1 MIQET
6 TMHCA
11 RRAFLP
17 ILAFAAMGAAGVSLA
32 DDRDFP
38 QVVIDTSMGK
48 ITVELNHAKAP
59 ITVDNF
65 LKYVDKGFY
74 NGTIFHRVISDFM
87 IQGGGFTEQMVEK
100 PTDDPIKLEVGTG
113 LSNTRGTIAMAR
125 TNNPNSATA
134 QFFINLFDKNR
145 QLDNLGGGYAV
156 FGKVTDGMA
165 VVDKIAAVETGN
177 RGQHQ
182 DVPVKPVTI
191 TSVKR
196 VKK

>member
-1 MIQET
+1 MFEGT
-6 TMHCA
+6 SMRYV

-17 ILAFAAMGAAGVSLA
+17 LVTLAAIGAAGVSLA
-32 DDRDFP
+32 DDKDFP
-38 QVVIDTSMGK
+38 QVVIETSMGK
-48 ITVELNHAKAP
+48 ITAELNHAKAP

-74 NGTIFHRVISDFM
+74 NGTIFHRVIPDFM
-87 IQGGGFTEQMVEK
+87 IQGGGFTEQMAEK

-145 QLDNLGGGYAV
+145 QLDTLGGGYAV

-165 VVDKIAAVETGN
+165 VVDKIAAVQTGN

-182 DVPVKPVTI
+182 NVPEKPVTI
-191 TSVKR
+191 ISIKR